1 MLTSLVI
8 KENGFKYKSQPQPT
22 NPPGDRAHRLPVV
35 LQLEPLHHL
44 RHHDVQLQAGKAL
57 ADAGSARAEYLLYTS
72 FIKLKEIPPD
82 PMAKRKVSKG
92 VRIMSPDISPQP
104 PLRYKQVRF
113 LKIGRIPRHA
123 GAYTENY

>member
-44 RHHDVQLQAGKAL
+44 RHHDVQLQPGKAL
-57 ADAGSARAEYLLYTS
+57 PDARPVKECFLLSDNLTSTWLHPTSLNLSAFL
-72 FIKLKEIPPD
+72 
-82 PMAKRKVSKG
+82 V
-92 VRIMSPDISPQP
+92 VISEDDHQ
-104 PLRYKQVRF
+104 Q
-113 LKIGRIPRHA
+113 RIPNPNISFSSL
-123 GAYTENY
+123 T